1 MAATKPTQIQIRP
14 SALLGCVTIV
24 PCIGQRAVIS
34 YTVPTALVDTHGVVT
49 RARLPGCRWCTAP
62 TRHGTRPLDRACPVT
77 TMYLTGGTQ

>member
-34 YTVPTALVDTHGVVT
+34 YTVPTALVEAHGVVT
-49 RARLPGCRWCTAP
+49 RARAAGLPVVYCADP
-62 TRHGTRPLDRACPVT
+62 TRDTPT
-77 TMYLTGGTQ
+77 